1 MTPKPPSLPTPTPR
15 PSPVPVEEV
24 FDAWVLAALDVE
36 QAVRDWAATAPR
48 ERAGAHAVY
57 VAALDREEQA
67 ADALRLA
74 VFATRMC

>member
-1 MTPKPPSLPTPTPR
+1 MSTKPPGLPALTTP
-15 PSPVPVEEV
+15 PSPIHVEEV

-48 ERAGAHAVY
+48 ERAGAHTAY